1 MQHESSNAQTVHSP
15 SQAAASNHISSG
27 ISKPA
32 VQAPLKPNETGLPDN
47 LKTGVEQLSGFS
59 MDDVKVHY
67 NSSAPAQLQA
77 LAYAQGTDI
86 HLGPGQERHLPHE
99 AWHVVQQKQARVK
112 ATKQFMGKTAINDD
126 VSLEQEADMMGAK
139 ALRTTSMKQAGALN
153 DTPAW
158 NSSQAPVQRKVGFEI
173 EVIGA
178 TMSVDEDYVADHN
191 AQGGAVAAQRRLTKG
206 EVLHQG
212 AGWKLTPE
220 GGERGSWI
228 PEYIVAAID
237 ETQNAEQIPIKMQ
250 AVANHAQGDLTH
262 PGRWSNGAGLEI
274 EEEERLLGSFH
285 VTGGVR
291 LSRISQLIK
300 TLNQGDEDNTQ
311 IASRAEAISLSGNN
325 YKSVVALVALQI
337 SDLVNHRQRDGYSA
351 KRGVGI
357 LSRTDLG
364 QAVAKVTRFTRKAT
378 FISEVLHAAG
388 VAADARLFAHQ
399 LPGSA
404 GTNRSI
410 DDQQNLTAGQ
420 WLDKLLTGT
429 DFKWSETKN
438 DSGADFGYD
447 KVGESTLG
455 HRADGIVVELRSLE
469 EQGEEQG
476 LPPDKW
482 IDVANRYKTL
492 FALLNQKA
500 SEEDVKRG
508 FGTYQNKYLPEE

>member
-1 MQHESSNAQTVHSP
+1 MQHESSNAQTIHSP
-15 SQAAASNHISSG
+15 SQAAASNHTSSG

-47 LKTGVEQLSGFS
+47 LKTGVEHLSGFS

-77 LAYAQGTDI
+77 LAYAQGPDI
-86 HLGPGQERHLPHE
+86 HLAPGQERHLPHE

-112 ATKQFMGKTAINDD
+112 AIKQFRGKTAINDD
-126 VSLEQEADMMGAK
+126 VSLEHEADMMGAK
-139 ALRTTSMKQAGALN
+139 ALQTTSPEQTGALS
-153 DTPAW
+153 DQPAW
-158 NSSQAPVQRKVGFEI
+158 NSLQAPVQRKVGFEI
-173 EVIGA
+173 EVLGA
-178 TMSVDEDYVADHN
+178 TMNVDDDNFSDSDEE
-191 AQGGAVAAQRRLTKG
+191 GGAQVARRRLTKG

-212 AGWKLTPE
+212 VGWKLTPE
-220 GGERGSWI
+220 GGDGELWV
-228 PEYIVAAID
+228 PEYIIAAID

-250 AVANHAQGDLTH
+250 AVVNHAQGDLARPNT
-262 PGRWSNGAGLEI
+262 WSNGAGLEI
-274 EEEERLLGSFH
+274 EMDRRLQGSFH

-337 SDLVNHRQRDGYSA
+337 SNLVNHRQPDGHSA

-364 QAVAKVTRFTRKAT
+364 QAVDKVTKFTRKAT

-469 EQGEEQG
+469 EQG

-508 FGTYQNKYLPEE
+508 FGTYQNKYFPEE